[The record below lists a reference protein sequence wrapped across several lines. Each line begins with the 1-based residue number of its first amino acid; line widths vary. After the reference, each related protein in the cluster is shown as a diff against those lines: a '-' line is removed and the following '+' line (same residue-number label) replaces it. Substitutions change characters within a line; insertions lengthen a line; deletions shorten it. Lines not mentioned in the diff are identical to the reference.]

1 MNFTLKSLSTLC
13 IDVQGGGESLN
24 QLNERCVSY
33 LNKIAREHTGN
44 LQASFLIFFCLPN
57 SLMGNS
63 TTPKFEIG

>member
-33 LNKIAREHTGN
+33 LNKIAQEHAGN
-44 LQASFLIFFCLPN
+44 LQASFLIFFNLPN
-57 SLMGNS
+57 SLIGNK
-63 TTPKFEIG
+63 TTPKFETG